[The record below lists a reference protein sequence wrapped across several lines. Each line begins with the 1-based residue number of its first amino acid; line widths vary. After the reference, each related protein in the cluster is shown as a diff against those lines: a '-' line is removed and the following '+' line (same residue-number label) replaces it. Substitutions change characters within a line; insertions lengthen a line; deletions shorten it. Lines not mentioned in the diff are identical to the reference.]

1 MRAALL
7 GSVFGLV
14 IASCGHPTVAR
25 GPLAPVT
32 TPDTVPATAPDTV
45 PAWIHSNSNIVWESN
60 RSPFPFV
67 KDLVIVLFAPSAPQ
81 VQRQA
86 AIDAVHGRV
95 IGGMRL
101 NGVDG
106 FYFVSL
112 PPDSTHAR
120 VFEAV
125 IALKAMAGVGA
136 AIPDYLIP
144 MSAH

>member
-1 MRAALL
+1 MRAAFLA
-7 GSVFGLV
+7 GVFSLV
-14 IASCGHPTVAR
+14 IASCGHPAVAR
-25 GPLAPVT
+25 WALVLAT

-45 PAWIHSNSNIVWESN
+45 PVWINSKSNIVWASKQ
-60 RSPFPFV
+60 SPFPFV
-67 KDLVIVLFAPSAPQ
+67 KDLVIVLFHPSAPQ

-106 FYFVSL
+106 MYFVSL
-112 PPDSTHAR
+112 PPDSKHAR

-125 IALKAMAGVGA
+125 IALKAMAGVGS